1 MTEATRIQVAY
12 DDRYIY
18 IAILCEDGT
27 PGGIAA
33 GLGRRDELPS
43 SDYVSVGF
51 DPRHDHLTGY
61 VFRTNPSAV
70 QLDFAMT
77 DDDRD
82 DRDYNAVWEVRTQ
95 IGERGWTAELRIPFS
110 QMRFAVS
117 PAPGQVWGFQAER
130 WIRRKA
136 ERGTLGLEAARR
148 ARRGV
153 ALRPPGLRCAADA
166 LTPPRTDAV
175 HAHARRARQH
185 SRHRG
190 NVRLRRRHR
199 RRCAPRPRLR
209 GDAGR
214 HRQPRLRPGRTGSGG
229 AESQRL
235 RNLLPGKTPLL
246 PRGQPNVR
254 AAVQHF
260 QLFHSRR
267 IGRTPTFFDVDDDDE
282 IVDRPDD
289 TTILGAAKVT
299 G

>member
-1 MTEATRIQVAY
+1 MQRDPENGAAMTEATRIQVAY
-12 DDRYIY
+12 DDRYLY

-27 PGGIAA
+27 PDGIAA

-117 PAPGQVWGFQAER
+117 PSPGQVWGFQAER

-136 ERGTLGLEAARR
+136 EHGSWVSKPRGERGEVSLFGHLVFDAPLTPSRRLELTPYTLTRAERDSTPDTGATSDFGAAIGGDARLGLGSAATL
-148 ARRGV
+148 AVTVNPDFGQV
-153 ALRPPGLRCAADA
+153 EQDPAVLNLSVFETFYPEKRPFFLEDSR
-166 LTPPRTDAV
+166 TFVPPYNT
-175 HAHARRARQH
+175 
-185 SRHRG
+185 
-190 NVRLRRRHR
+190 
-199 RRCAPRPRLR
+199 
-209 GDAGR
+209 
-214 HRQPRLRPGRTGSGG
+214 
-229 AESQRL
+229 
-235 RNLLPGKTPLL
+235 
-246 PRGQPNVR
+246 
-254 AAVQHF
+254 F

-267 IGRTPTFFDVDDDDE
+267 IGRTPDVL
-282 IVDRPDD
+282 RR
-289 TTILGAAKVT
+289 
-299 G
+299 